1 MARTR
6 DTSEPVELV
15 VGERTVR
22 ITHPE
27 RVYFPA
33 TGATKLDLA
42 QYYLSVGDGIV
53 RALRERPCMMHRFPE
68 GLSGDKVHQKRLP
81 RGAPPWVETVQL
93 FFPRFKRTADEL
105 CVTELGSV
113 IWAVQ
118 MSTVEFHP
126 WNSRRADT
134 EKPDEWRIDLDPM
147 PDCDFQTVR
156 RVAHVAHEVLDE
168 IGAVGWPKTSGGKG
182 MHIYVRMRA
191 AVRFRPA
198 DRPDL
203 VEHLVSDMGN
213 PADGLEVAVRHRVQ
227 IDPPFVRLL
236 GVGPPRVPRMELD
249 RGHLHCPDH
258 AAQFGDAE
266 LVGRPLEPR
275 EEQLNRLD
283 PRRSAAGKSFLVD
296 LVAAEPLREPVHHA
310 GPLAKRPDDPVPDAQ
325 VVLGQIQLGRAGCR
339 EVDPLG
345 MGDPHRA
352 LTDDEFHRFAG
363 IAGAGH
369 DDNLPIR
376 RPERPGTTRKPTGR
390 PGTDR
395 YEPTN
400 AATAWSIGVEPPTTS
415 SESPRSGARRAGRAA
430 RPQRPPGES
439 GRARCVRPG

>member
-15 VGERTVR
+15 VGDRTVR

-182 MHIYVRMRA
+182 MHIYVRIEPRWGFADVRRA
-191 AVRFRPA
+191 ALAFAREVERRAPDDVTTTWWRKDRDPKKLFVDYNQNARDHTIASAYSVRGVPTGTVSTPITWDEVDGVLPQDFTMATVPA
-198 DRPDL
+198 R
-203 VEHLVSDMGN
+203 
-213 PADGLEVAVRHRVQ
+213 
-227 IDPPFVRLL
+227 F
-236 GVGPPRVPRMELD
+236 
-249 RGHLHCPDH
+249 
-258 AAQFGDAE
+258 AE
-266 LVGRPLEPR
+266 LGDLHAGIDEAVFSIEPLLEWAERDEREGVADPGEP
-275 EEQLNRLD
+275 D
-283 PRRSAAGKSFLVD
+283 PVD
-296 LVAAEPLREPVHHA
+296 L
-310 GPLAKRPDDPVPDAQ
+310 G
-325 VVLGQIQLGRAGCR
+325 
-339 EVDPLG
+339 
-345 MGDPHRA
+345 
-352 LTDDEFHRFAG
+352 
-363 IAGAGH
+363 
-369 DDNLPIR
+369 
-376 RPERPGTTRKPTGR
+376 
-390 PGTDR
+390 
-395 YEPTN
+395 
-400 AATAWSIGVEPPTTS
+400 
-415 SESPRSGARRAGRAA
+415 
-430 RPQRPPGES
+430 
-439 GRARCVRPG
+439 